1 MTTFNT
7 YQALANLTA
16 VYDETYN
23 VMYPTLGLVG
33 EAGEIANKVKKI
45 YRDKQG
51 EFSDADRE
59 EIGKEIGDVLWYCS
73 ALCTDLGLN
82 LETQVVINLQKLR
95 SRLERGTI
103 QGSGDNR

>member
-7 YQALANLTA
+7 YQALANLTV
-16 VYDETYN
+16 VYDKTYN
-23 VMYPTLGLVG
+23 IMYPTLGLVG

-45 YRDKQG
+45 YRDKRG

-82 LETQVVINLQKLR
+82 LETQVENNLRKLR
-95 SRLERGTI
+95 SRLERGTL

>member
-1 MTTFNT
+1 MTTFNV
-7 YQALANLTA
+7 YQALTHLTV
-16 VYDETYN
+16 VYDKTYN
-23 VMYPTLGLVG
+23 VIYPTLGLVG

-45 YRDKQG
+45 YRDKRG

-82 LETQVVINLQKLR
+82 LETQVENNLRKLR
-95 SRLERGTI
+95 SRLERGTL